1 MPYILSVLMGYLL
14 GCVNPAYFLSR
25 AKGVD
30 LRKNGSG
37 NLGASNTAVVL
48 GWPSAVLVAAY
59 DISKGAL
66 AVLLARMLFPQTEA
80 IGAVAGAA
88 AILGHIFPFYLG
100 FRGGKGFASYIGMM
114 FLLQWKI
121 ALLTLALGLL
131 ITLVTDFIALATIST
146 AVVFPTIYLWQN
158 PALIPA
164 VMFVVLAGVIIYKHK
179 DNISRIRKGT
189 EIGLRSTAKGENRVK

>member
-14 GCVNPAYFLSR
+14 GCVNPAYFLSK

>member
-14 GCVNPAYFLSR
+14 GCVNPAYFLSK
-25 AKGVD
+25 AKGID
-30 LRKNGSG
+30 LRRNGSG

-80 IGAVAGAA
+80 IGAVGGAA

>member
-114 FLLQWKI
+114 FVLDWKV
-121 ALLTLALGLL
+121 ALLALALAVV
-131 ITLVTDFIALATIST
+131 ITIVTDFITLGTLTTS
-146 AVVFPTIYLWQN
+146 VVFPIGFLWRS
-158 PALIPA
+158 PAPVPA
-164 VMFVVLAGVIIYKHK
+164 VMFVILAAVIFYKHR